1 MILPKRV
8 SELQKKQISESFING
23 EEISKLS
30 ETYNLSK
37 QTIIKQLRNIL
48 GDEQF
53 NEISYQ
59 RSAKSV
65 LKNDNLNFNKK
76 TPRNNKA
83 ESHNIFQIKENNY
96 NLSEKEMTNE
106 DFFEIPPV
114 TTNINL
120 DIQKDLTSKP
130 LSEANFPNVLYMG
143 VDKNI
148 ELEPKLLKDFPEWRF
163 LSENDLNR
171 KTIQVFSDQKLAKQ
185 SCAKNQKLIKVTNTK
200 VFLIASENLKSK
212 GISRIIFGDSLLAL

>member
-30 ETYNLSK
+30 ETYNFSK

-59 RSAKSV
+59 RSAKSG

-76 TPRNNKA
+76 TSRNNKA
-83 ESHNIFQIKENNY
+83 ESHNSFQIKEKNY
-96 NLSEKEMTNE
+96 NFSEKEMINE
-106 DFFEIPPV
+106 EFFEIPPF

-130 LSEANFPNVLYMG
+130 LSEANFPSVLYMI

-212 GISRIIFGDSLLAL
+212 GISRIIFEDSLLAL

>member
-1 MILPKRV
+1 MSKRV
-8 SELQKKQISESFING
+8 SEIQKREISESFING
-23 EEISKLS
+23 KEISELS
-30 ETYNLSK
+30 ETYNFSK
-37 QTIIKQLRNIL
+37 QTIIKQLRAIL
-48 GDEQF
+48 GEEKF
-53 NEISYQ
+53 NSISH
-59 RSAKSV
+59 RRTAKSL
-65 LKNDNLNFNKK
+65 LKNDNFKFVEKNSI
-76 TPRNNKA
+76 NNKG
-83 ESHNIFQIKENNY
+83 ESHEISQINENTY
-96 NLSEKEMTNE
+96 NFSEKEMTNK

-114 TTNINL
+114 TTSINL

-130 LSEANFPNVLYMG
+130 LSEANFPDVLYMV

-163 LSENDLNR
+163 LSENDQNR

-185 SCAKNQKLIKVTNTK
+185 SCSKNQKLIKVTNTN

>member
-8 SELQKKQISESFING
+8 SELLKKQISESFING

-30 ETYNLSK
+30 ETYNFSK

-65 LKNDNLNFNKK
+65 LKNDNLTFNKK
-76 TPRNNKA
+76 TPRNNKT
-83 ESHNIFQIKENNY
+83 ESHDIFQIKENNY
-96 NLSEKEMTNE
+96 NFSEKEMTNE

-130 LSEANFPNVLYMG
+130 LSEANFPNVLYMV

-185 SCAKNQKLIKVTNTK
+185 SCDKNQKLIKVTNTK